1 MAVLSLYSNACTYYL
16 CKHLIWTTV
25 RAFSTQSCSVG
36 TGACFDSVLLFL
48 GAAPC
53 WHTGA
58 CTWFPALFAH
68 LLILSFAE
76 FGITDKAGVQ
86 RNVKGIRNVEMRTN
100 WFSVLYCFPFFFLFS
115 FFLVFVLFLK
125 QGNPGQR
132 SVRSLLLCV
141 PLLTHSGWWEGAVGQ
156 SCAPMGHAQGS
167 ASMERGGKWHSNW
180 FCCHLFFFLSLSL
193 PPNLKQFGGIQRY
206 LWRELK
212 FSFNLWWDESP
223 TTWFP

>member
-1 MAVLSLYSNACTYYL
+1 M
-16 CKHLIWTTV
+16 
-25 RAFSTQSCSVG
+25 G

-100 WFSVLYCFPFFFLFS
+100 WFSVLYCFPFFPFFLF
-115 FFLVFVLFLK
+115 FGVCFVLK

-132 SVRSLLLCV
+132 SIRSLLLCV
-141 PLLTHSGWWEGAVGQ
+141 PLLTHSGGEKGLWGRAVPLWAVPGAQPAWRGVG
-156 SCAPMGHAQGS
+156 SDIPIGFAVI
-167 ASMERGGKWHSNW
+167 
-180 FCCHLFFFLSLSL
+180 FFFFLSLSL

-212 FSFNLWWDESP
+212 FSFNLW
-223 TTWFP
+223 